1 MIYKLKRLLS
11 ILIILSTIFLT
22 GCWSSHEVN
31 TLAITVCIGIDKTE
45 NGYLVSEQVLN
56 PRAIASKKATAE
68 SPVVIYTAEGNDLA
82 EIIRR
87 FTTQSSRVL
96 YNADLRMVVF
106 GEDVAKDG
114 IQNILDYFLRNYEY
128 RTDFYFVIAKNS
140 TANEVLGILTP
151 IESVPGFS
159 MYISLKMSEEKW
171 AAMKSIRII
180 ELVNTIIAD
189 GDNPVLTG
197 IEISQDEI
205 SPKSTDMLKQSGEYK
220 KLKYTGLGAFN
231 KDKIVGWLDEDESKG
246 YNYITDNVKNT
257 IEYADYDS
265 KVKITYEI
273 INAKSKTKV
282 YFLENKP
289 AIEVKIKT
297 KCNIVIVEGEF
308 DVSAEE
314 NKQILNK
321 LLASKV
327 KLLCEKALN
336 KAQKE
341 LKTDIF
347 GFGEA
352 IHREYPKTWEKLKD
366 DWNDKFTDLPVNI
379 TVEAETNQLGQIK
392 KPLFMKEKE

>member
-1 MIYKLKRLLS
+1 MKLKRLLF

-22 GCWSSHEVN
+22 GCWSSREIN
-31 TLAITVCIGIDKTE
+31 TLAIAVCIGIDKTE
-45 NGYLVSEQVLN
+45 NGYLVTEQVLN
-56 PRAIASKKATAE
+56 PRAIATKVTAE
-68 SPVVIYTAEGNDLA
+68 SPVVIYTAEGDDLA
-82 EIIRR
+82 EIVRR
-87 FTTQSSRVL
+87 FTTQSSRIF

-171 AAMKSIRII
+171 AAMKSVRII
-180 ELVNTIIAD
+180 ELVNSIIAD

-205 SPKSTDMLKQSGEYK
+205 SPKSTDILKQSGKYK

-231 KDKIVGWLDEDESKG
+231 KDKLVGWLDEDESKG

-257 IEYADYDS
+257 IEHADYDS

-273 INAKSKTKV
+273 INAKSRTKV

-297 KCNIVIVEGEF
+297 KCNIEIVEGEF

-314 NKQILNK
+314 NKQVLNE

-352 IHREYPKTWEKLKD
+352 IHRKYPKTWEKLKD

-379 TVEAETNQLGQIK
+379 TVEAETKQLGQIT

>member
-1 MIYKLKRLLS
+1 MKLKRLLF

-45 NGYLVSEQVLN
+45 NGYLVTEQVLN

-82 EIIRR
+82 EIVRR
-87 FTTQSSRVL
+87 FTTQSSRIL
-96 YNADLRMVVF
+96 YNADLRMVVI

-128 RTDFYFVIAKNS
+128 RTEFYFVIAKNS

-205 SPKSTDMLKQSGEYK
+205 SPKSTDILKQSGEYK

>member
-1 MIYKLKRLLS
+1 MKLKRLLF

-45 NGYLVSEQVLN
+45 NGYLVTEQVLN

-82 EIIRR
+82 EIVRR
-87 FTTQSSRVL
+87 ITTQSSRLL
-96 YNADLRMVVF
+96 YNADLRMVVI

-180 ELVNTIIAD
+180 ELVNSIIAD

-205 SPKSTDMLKQSGEYK
+205 SPKSTDILKQSGEYK

-273 INAKSKTKV
+273 INAKSRTKV

-352 IHREYPKTWEKLKD
+352 IHRKYPKTWEKLKD

-379 TVEAETNQLGQIK
+379 TVEAETNQLGQIT

>member
-1 MIYKLKRLLS
+1 MKLKRLLF

-45 NGYLVSEQVLN
+45 NGYLVTEQVLN

-82 EIIRR
+82 EIVRR

-96 YNADLRMVVF
+96 YNADLRMVVI

-128 RTDFYFVIAKNS
+128 RTEFYFVIAKNS

-205 SPKSTDMLKQSGEYK
+205 SPKSTDILKQSGEYK

>member
-1 MIYKLKRLLS
+1 MKLKRLLF

-45 NGYLVSEQVLN
+45 NGYLVTEQVLN

-82 EIIRR
+82 EIVRR
-87 FTTQSSRVL
+87 FTTQSSRIL

-180 ELVNTIIAD
+180 ELVNSIIAD

-205 SPKSTDMLKQSGEYK
+205 SPKSTDILKQSGEYK

-273 INAKSKTKV
+273 INAKSRTKV

-352 IHREYPKTWEKLKD
+352 IHRKYPKTWEKLKD

>member
-1 MIYKLKRLLS
+1 MKLKRLLF

-22 GCWSSHEVN
+22 GCWSSHEIN
-31 TLAITVCIGIDKTE
+31 TLAIAVCIGIDKTE
-45 NGYLVSEQVLN
+45 NGYLVTEQVLN

-82 EIIRR
+82 EIVRR
-87 FTTQSSRVL
+87 FTTQSSRIL
-96 YNADLRMVVF
+96 YNADLRMVVI

-171 AAMKSIRII
+171 AATKSIRII
-180 ELVNTIIAD
+180 ELVNSIIAD

-205 SPKSTDMLKQSGEYK
+205 SPKSTDILKQSGEYK

-273 INAKSKTKV
+273 INAKSRTKV

-289 AIEVKIKT
+289 AIEIKIKT

-352 IHREYPKTWEKLKD
+352 IQRKYPKTWKKLKD

-392 KPLFMKEKE
+392 KPLFMKERE

>member
-1 MIYKLKRLLS
+1 MKLKRLLF

-45 NGYLVSEQVLN
+45 NGYLVTEQVLN
-56 PRAIASKKATAE
+56 PRAIASKKVTTE

-82 EIIRR
+82 EIVRR
-87 FTTQSSRVL
+87 FTTQSSRIF

-180 ELVNTIIAD
+180 ELVNSIIAD

-205 SPKSTDMLKQSGEYK
+205 SPKSTDILKQSGEYK

-231 KDKIVGWLDEDESKG
+231 KDKLVGWLDEDESKG

-273 INAKSKTKV
+273 LNAKSRTKV

-297 KCNIVIVEGEF
+297 KCNIEIVEGEF

-314 NKQILNK
+314 NKQVLNE

-352 IHREYPKTWEKLKD
+352 IHRKYPKTWEKLKD

-379 TVEAETNQLGQIK
+379 TVEAETNQLGQIT

>member
-1 MIYKLKRLLS
+1 
-11 ILIILSTIFLT
+11 
-22 GCWSSHEVN
+22 
-31 TLAITVCIGIDKTE
+31 
-45 NGYLVSEQVLN
+45 
-56 PRAIASKKATAE
+56 
-68 SPVVIYTAEGNDLA
+68 
-82 EIIRR
+82 
-87 FTTQSSRVL
+87 
-96 YNADLRMVVF
+96 MVVF

-180 ELVNTIIAD
+180 ELVNSIIAD

-205 SPKSTDMLKQSGEYK
+205 SPKSTDILKQSGEYK

-231 KDKIVGWLDEDESKG
+231 KDKLVGWLDEDESKG

-273 INAKSKTKV
+273 INAKSRTKV

-314 NKQILNK
+314 NKQVLNE

-352 IHREYPKTWEKLKD
+352 IHRKYPKTWEKLKD

-379 TVEAETNQLGQIK
+379 TVEAETKQLGQIT
-392 KPLFMKEKE
+392 KPLFIKEKE

>member
-1 MIYKLKRLLS
+1 MKLKRLLF

-45 NGYLVSEQVLN
+45 NGYLVTEQILN

-82 EIIRR
+82 EIVRR

-96 YNADLRMVVF
+96 YNADLRMVVI

-128 RTDFYFVIAKNS
+128 RTEFYFVIAKNS

-205 SPKSTDMLKQSGEYK
+205 SPKSTDILKQSGEYK

-231 KDKIVGWLDEDESKG
+231 KDKLVGWLDEDESKG

>member
-1 MIYKLKRLLS
+1 MKLKRLLF

-22 GCWSSHEVN
+22 GCWSSHEIN
-31 TLAITVCIGIDKTE
+31 TLAIAVCIGIDKTE
-45 NGYLVSEQVLN
+45 NGYLVTAQVLN
-56 PRAIASKKATAE
+56 PRAIASKKATVE

-82 EIIRR
+82 EIVRR
-87 FTTQSSRVL
+87 FTTQSSRIF

-114 IQNILDYFLRNYEY
+114 IQNILDYFLRNHEY

-171 AAMKSIRII
+171 AAMKSVRII
-180 ELVNTIIAD
+180 ELVNSIIAD

-205 SPKSTDMLKQSGEYK
+205 SPKSTDILKQSGEYK

-257 IEYADYDS
+257 VEYADYDS

-273 INAKSKTKV
+273 INAKSRTKV

-289 AIEVKIKT
+289 AIEVKIKI
-297 KCNIVIVEGEF
+297 KCNIGIVEGEF

-314 NKQILNK
+314 NKQVLNK

-341 LKTDIF
+341 LKNDIF

-352 IHREYPKTWEKLKD
+352 IHRKYPKTWEKLKD

-379 TVEAETNQLGQIK
+379 TVEAETKQLGQIT
-392 KPLFMKEKE
+392 KPLFIKEKE

>member
-1 MIYKLKRLLS
+1 MKLKRLLS

-31 TLAITVCIGIDKTE
+31 TLAIAVCIGIDKTE
-45 NGYLVSEQVLN
+45 NGYLVTEQVLN

-82 EIIRR
+82 EIVRR
-87 FTTQSSRVL
+87 FTTQSSRIL
-96 YNADLRMVVF
+96 YNADLRMVVI

-180 ELVNTIIAD
+180 ELVNSIIAD

-205 SPKSTDMLKQSGEYK
+205 SPKSTDILKQSGEYK

-273 INAKSKTKV
+273 INAKSRTKV

-314 NKQILNK
+314 NKQVLNK

-352 IHREYPKTWEKLKD
+352 IHRKYPKTWEKLKD

-379 TVEAETNQLGQIK
+379 TVEAETNQLGQIT

>member
-1 MIYKLKRLLS
+1 MKLKRLLF

-22 GCWSSHEVN
+22 GCWSSHEIN
-31 TLAITVCIGIDKTE
+31 TLAIAVCIGIDKTE
-45 NGYLVSEQVLN
+45 NGYLVTAQVLN
-56 PRAIASKKATAE
+56 PRAIASKKATVE

-82 EIIRR
+82 EIVRR
-87 FTTQSSRVL
+87 FTTQSSRIF

-114 IQNILDYFLRNYEY
+114 IQNILDYFLRNHEY

-171 AAMKSIRII
+171 AAMKSVRII
-180 ELVNTIIAD
+180 ELVNSIIAD

-205 SPKSTDMLKQSGEYK
+205 SPKSTDILKQSGEYK

-273 INAKSKTKV
+273 INAKSRTKV

-289 AIEVKIKT
+289 AIEVKIKI
-297 KCNIVIVEGEF
+297 KCNIGIVEGEF

-314 NKQILNK
+314 NKQVLNK

-341 LKTDIF
+341 LKNDIF

-352 IHREYPKTWEKLKD
+352 IHRKYPKTWEKLKD

-379 TVEAETNQLGQIK
+379 TVEAETKQLGQIT
-392 KPLFMKEKE
+392 KPLFIKEKE

>member
-1 MIYKLKRLLS
+1 MKLKRLLF

-45 NGYLVSEQVLN
+45 NGYLVTEQVLN

-82 EIIRR
+82 EIVRR
-87 FTTQSSRVL
+87 FTTQSSRIL
-96 YNADLRMVVF
+96 YNADLRMVVI

-180 ELVNTIIAD
+180 ELVNSIIAD

-205 SPKSTDMLKQSGEYK
+205 SPKSTDILKQSGEYK

-231 KDKIVGWLDEDESKG
+231 KDKLVGWLDEDESKG

-265 KVKITYEI
+265 KVKITYEVL
-273 INAKSKTKV
+273 NAKSRTKV

-314 NKQILNK
+314 NKQVLNK

-352 IHREYPKTWEKLKD
+352 IHRKYPKTWEKLKD

>member
-1 MIYKLKRLLS
+1 MKLKRLLF

-31 TLAITVCIGIDKTE
+31 TLAIAVCIGIDKTE
-45 NGYLVSEQVLN
+45 NGYLVTEQVLN
-56 PRAIASKKATAE
+56 PRVMASKKATAE

-82 EIIRR
+82 EIVRR
-87 FTTQSSRVL
+87 FTTQSSRIL
-96 YNADLRMVVF
+96 YNADLRMVVI

-140 TANEVLGILTP
+140 TANEVLGTLTP
-151 IESVPGFS
+151 IELVPGFS

-171 AAMKSIRII
+171 AAIKSIRII
-180 ELVNTIIAD
+180 ELVNSIIAD

-205 SPKSTDMLKQSGEYK
+205 SPESTDILKQSGEYK

-231 KDKIVGWLDEDESKG
+231 KDKLVGWLDEDESKG

-257 IEYADYDS
+257 IEHADYDS

-273 INAKSKTKV
+273 INAKSRTKV

-297 KCNIVIVEGEF
+297 KCNIEIVEGEF

-314 NKQILNK
+314 NKQVLNE

-352 IHREYPKTWEKLKD
+352 IQRKYPKTWKKLKD

-392 KPLFMKEKE
+392 KPLFMKERE

>member
-1 MIYKLKRLLS
+1 MKLKRLLF

-31 TLAITVCIGIDKTE
+31 TLAVAVCIGIDKTE
-45 NGYLVSEQVLN
+45 NGYLVTEQVLN
-56 PRAIASKKATAE
+56 PRVMASKKATAE

-87 FTTQSSRVL
+87 FTTQSSRIL

-106 GEDVAKDG
+106 GEDVAKGG

-151 IESVPGFS
+151 IETVPGFS
-159 MYISLKMSEEKW
+159 MYLSLKMSEKKW
-171 AAMKSIRII
+171 AAMKSVRII
-180 ELVNTIIAD
+180 EMVNSIIAD

-205 SPKSTDMLKQSGEYK
+205 SPKSTDILKQSGEYK
-220 KLKYTGLGAFN
+220 KLKYTGMGAFN
-231 KDKIVGWLDEDESKG
+231 KDKLVGWLDEDESKG
-246 YNYITDNVKNT
+246 YNYITGNVKNT

-265 KVKITYEI
+265 KVKITYEVL
-273 INAKSKTKV
+273 NAKSRTKV

-289 AIEVKIKT
+289 AIEVKIKI
-297 KCNIVIVEGEF
+297 KCNIEIVEGEF

-314 NKQILNK
+314 NKQVLNK

-352 IHREYPKTWEKLKD
+352 IHRKYPKTWEKLKD

-379 TVEAETNQLGQIK
+379 TVEAETNQLGQIT

>member
-1 MIYKLKRLLS
+1 MKLKRLLF
-11 ILIILSTIFLT
+11 ILIILSAIFLT
-22 GCWSSHEVN
+22 GCWSSREVN
-31 TLAITVCIGIDKTE
+31 TLAIAVCMGIDKTE
-45 NGYLVSEQVLN
+45 NGYLVTEQVLN
-56 PRAIASKKATAE
+56 PRVMASKKATAE

-82 EIIRR
+82 ETVRR
-87 FTTQSSRVL
+87 FTTQSSRIL

-140 TANEVLGILTP
+140 TANEVLGTLTP
-151 IESVPGFS
+151 IELVPGFS

-180 ELVNTIIAD
+180 ELVNSIIAD

-205 SPKSTDMLKQSGEYK
+205 SPKSTDILKQSGEYK

-231 KDKIVGWLDEDESKG
+231 KDKLAGWLDEDESKG

-273 INAKSKTKV
+273 LNAKSRTKV

-297 KCNIVIVEGEF
+297 KCNIGIVEGEF

-314 NKQILNK
+314 NKQVLNK

-352 IHREYPKTWEKLKD
+352 IHRKYPKTWEKLKD

-379 TVEAETNQLGQIK
+379 TVEAETNQLGQIT

>member
-1 MIYKLKRLLS
+1 MKLKRLLF

-45 NGYLVSEQVLN
+45 NGYLVTEQVLN

-82 EIIRR
+82 EIVRR
-87 FTTQSSRVL
+87 FTTQSSRIL
-96 YNADLRMVVF
+96 YNADLRMVVI

-128 RTDFYFVIAKNS
+128 RTEFYFVIAKNS

-180 ELVNTIIAD
+180 ELVNSIIAD

-205 SPKSTDMLKQSGEYK
+205 SPKSTDILKQSGEYK

-231 KDKIVGWLDEDESKG
+231 KDKLVGWLDEDESKG

-273 INAKSKTKV
+273 INAKSRTKV

-297 KCNIVIVEGEF
+297 KCNIEIVEGEF

-314 NKQILNK
+314 NKQVLNE

-352 IHREYPKTWEKLKD
+352 IHRKYPKTWEKLKD

-379 TVEAETNQLGQIK
+379 TVEAETNQLGQIT

>member
-1 MIYKLKRLLS
+1 MKLKRLLF

-45 NGYLVSEQVLN
+45 NGYLVTEQVLN

-82 EIIRR
+82 EIVRR
-87 FTTQSSRVL
+87 FTTQSSRIL
-96 YNADLRMVVF
+96 YNADLRMVVI

-128 RTDFYFVIAKNS
+128 RTEFYFVIAKNS

-180 ELVNTIIAD
+180 ELVNSIIAD

-205 SPKSTDMLKQSGEYK
+205 SPKSTDILKQSGEYK
-220 KLKYTGLGAFN
+220 KLKYTEIGAFN
-231 KDKIVGWLDEDESKG
+231 KDKLAGWLDEDESKG

>member
-1 MIYKLKRLLS
+1 MKLKRLLS

-22 GCWSSHEVN
+22 GCWSSREIN
-31 TLAITVCIGIDKTE
+31 TLAITACIGIDKTE
-45 NGYLVSEQVLN
+45 NGYLVTEQVLN

-180 ELVNTIIAD
+180 ELVNSIIAD

-205 SPKSTDMLKQSGEYK
+205 SPESTDILKQSGEYK

-231 KDKIVGWLDEDESKG
+231 KDKLVGWLDEDESKG

-265 KVKITYEI
+265 KVKITYEVL
-273 INAKSKTKV
+273 NAKSRTKV

-297 KCNIVIVEGEF
+297 KCNIEIVEGEF

-314 NKQILNK
+314 NKQVLNE

-352 IHREYPKTWEKLKD
+352 IHRKYPKVWEEYKKNWD
-366 DWNDKFTDLPVNI
+366 NEFPDLPVDI
-379 TVEAETNQLGQIK
+379 KVEVEIYQLGQIK
-392 KPLFMKEKE
+392 KPLFLKEKE

>member
-1 MIYKLKRLLS
+1 MKLKRLLF

-31 TLAITVCIGIDKTE
+31 TLAIAVCIGIDKTE
-45 NGYLVSEQVLN
+45 NGYLVTAQVLN
-56 PRAIASKKATAE
+56 PRAIASKKATVE

-82 EIIRR
+82 EIVRR
-87 FTTQSSRVL
+87 FTTQSSRIF

-114 IQNILDYFLRNYEY
+114 IQNILDYFLRNHEY

-151 IESVPGFS
+151 IESVPGSS

-171 AAMKSIRII
+171 AAMKSVRII
-180 ELVNTIIAD
+180 ELVNSIIAD

-205 SPKSTDMLKQSGEYK
+205 SPKSTDILKQSGEYK

-257 IEYADYDS
+257 VEYADYDS

-273 INAKSKTKV
+273 INAKSRTKV

-289 AIEVKIKT
+289 AIEVKIKI
-297 KCNIVIVEGEF
+297 KCNIGIVEGEF

-314 NKQILNK
+314 NKQVLNK

-341 LKTDIF
+341 LKNDIF

-352 IHREYPKTWEKLKD
+352 IHRKYPKTWEKLKD

-379 TVEAETNQLGQIK
+379 TVEAETKQLGQIT
-392 KPLFMKEKE
+392 KPLFIKEKE

>member
-1 MIYKLKRLLS
+1 MKLKRLLF

-22 GCWSSHEVN
+22 GCWSSHEIN
-31 TLAITVCIGIDKTE
+31 TLAIAVCIGIDKTE
-45 NGYLVSEQVLN
+45 NGYLVTAQVLN
-56 PRAIASKKATAE
+56 PRAIASKKATVE

-82 EIIRR
+82 EIVRR
-87 FTTQSSRVL
+87 FTTQSSRIF

-114 IQNILDYFLRNYEY
+114 IQNILDYFLRNHEY

-171 AAMKSIRII
+171 AAMKSVRII
-180 ELVNTIIAD
+180 ELVNSIIAD

-205 SPKSTDMLKQSGEYK
+205 SPKSTDILKQSGEYK

-257 IEYADYDS
+257 VEYADYDS

-273 INAKSKTKV
+273 INAKSRTKV
-282 YFLENKP
+282 YCLENKP
-289 AIEVKIKT
+289 AIEVKIKI
-297 KCNIVIVEGEF
+297 KCNIGIVEGEF

-314 NKQILNK
+314 NKQVLNK

-341 LKTDIF
+341 LKNDIF

-352 IHREYPKTWEKLKD
+352 IHRKYPKTWEKLKD

-379 TVEAETNQLGQIK
+379 TVEAETKQLGQIT
-392 KPLFMKEKE
+392 KPLFIKEKE

>member
-1 MIYKLKRLLS
+1 MKLKRLLF

-45 NGYLVSEQVLN
+45 NGYLVTEQVLN

-82 EIIRR
+82 EIVRR
-87 FTTQSSRVL
+87 FTTQSSRIL
-96 YNADLRMVVF
+96 YNADLRMVVI

-128 RTDFYFVIAKNS
+128 RTEFYFVIAKNS

-205 SPKSTDMLKQSGEYK
+205 SPESTDILKQSGEYK

-231 KDKIVGWLDEDESKG
+231 KDKLVGWLDEDESKG

>member
-1 MIYKLKRLLS
+1 MKLKRLLF

-22 GCWSSHEVN
+22 GCWSSREIN
-31 TLAITVCIGIDKTE
+31 TLAIAVCIGIDKTE
-45 NGYLVSEQVLN
+45 NGYLVTEQVLN

-68 SPVVIYTAEGNDLA
+68 SPVVIYTAEGDDLA
-82 EIIRR
+82 EIVRR

-180 ELVNTIIAD
+180 ELVNSIIAD

-205 SPKSTDMLKQSGEYK
+205 SPKSTDILKQSGKYK

-231 KDKIVGWLDEDESKG
+231 KDKLVGWLDEDESKG

-257 IEYADYDS
+257 SEHADYDS

-273 INAKSKTKV
+273 INAKSRTKV

-297 KCNIVIVEGEF
+297 KCNIEIVEGEF

-314 NKQILNK
+314 NKQVLNE

-352 IHREYPKTWEKLKD
+352 IHRKYPKAWEKLKD

-379 TVEAETNQLGQIK
+379 TVEAETKQLGQIT

>member
-1 MIYKLKRLLS
+1 MKLKRLLF

-22 GCWSSHEVN
+22 GCWSSREIN
-31 TLAITVCIGIDKTE
+31 TLAIAVCIGIDKTE
-45 NGYLVSEQVLN
+45 NGYLVTEQVLN

-82 EIIRR
+82 EIVRR
-87 FTTQSSRVL
+87 FTTQSSRIF

-171 AAMKSIRII
+171 AAMKSVRII
-180 ELVNTIIAD
+180 ELVNSIIAD

-205 SPKSTDMLKQSGEYK
+205 SPKSTDILKQSGKYK

-231 KDKIVGWLDEDESKG
+231 KDKLVGWLDEDESKG

-265 KVKITYEI
+265 KVKITYEVL
-273 INAKSKTKV
+273 NAKSRTKV

-297 KCNIVIVEGEF
+297 KCNIEIVEGEF

-314 NKQILNK
+314 NKQVLNE

-352 IHREYPKTWEKLKD
+352 IHRKYPKTWEKLKD

-379 TVEAETNQLGQIK
+379 TVEAETKQLGQIT

>member
-1 MIYKLKRLLS
+1 MKLKRLLF

-22 GCWSSHEVN
+22 GCWSSREVN

-45 NGYLVSEQVLN
+45 NGYLVTEQVLN

-82 EIIRR
+82 EIVRR
-87 FTTQSSRVL
+87 FTTQSSRIL
-96 YNADLRMVVF
+96 YNADLRMVVI

-128 RTDFYFVIAKNS
+128 RTEFYFVIAKNS

-180 ELVNTIIAD
+180 ELVNSIIAD

-205 SPKSTDMLKQSGEYK
+205 SPKSTDILKQSGEYK

-231 KDKIVGWLDEDESKG
+231 KDKLVGWLDEDESKG

-265 KVKITYEI
+265 KVKITYEVL
-273 INAKSKTKV
+273 NAKSRTKV

-297 KCNIVIVEGEF
+297 KCNIEIVEGEF

-321 LLASKV
+321 LLARKV

>member
-1 MIYKLKRLLS
+1 MKLKRLLF

-31 TLAITVCIGIDKTE
+31 TLAIAVCIGIDKTE
-45 NGYLVSEQVLN
+45 NGYLVTEQVLN

-68 SPVVIYTAEGNDLA
+68 SPVVIYTAEGDDLA
-82 EIIRR
+82 EIVRR
-87 FTTQSSRVL
+87 FTTQSSRIL
-96 YNADLRMVVF
+96 YKADLRMVVF

-151 IESVPGFS
+151 IESVPGSS

-180 ELVNTIIAD
+180 ELVNSIIAD

-205 SPKSTDMLKQSGEYK
+205 SPKSTDILKQSGEYK
-220 KLKYTGLGAFN
+220 KLKYTGLGAFH
-231 KDKIVGWLDEDESKG
+231 KDKLVGWLDEDESKG

-257 IEYADYDS
+257 IEHADYDS

-273 INAKSKTKV
+273 INAKSRTKV

-352 IHREYPKTWEKLKD
+352 IHRKYPKTWEKLKD

-379 TVEAETNQLGQIK
+379 TVEAETNQLGQIT

>member
-1 MIYKLKRLLS
+1 MKLKRLLF

-22 GCWSSHEVN
+22 GCWSSREIN
-31 TLAITVCIGIDKTE
+31 TLAIAVCIGIDKTE
-45 NGYLVSEQVLN
+45 NGYLVTEQVLN

-82 EIIRR
+82 EITRR
-87 FTTQSSRVL
+87 FTTQSSRIL
-96 YNADLRMVVF
+96 YNGDLRMVVF

-151 IESVPGFS
+151 IETVPGFS

-180 ELVNTIIAD
+180 ELVNSIIAD

-205 SPKSTDMLKQSGEYK
+205 SPKSTDILKQSGEYK
-220 KLKYTGLGAFN
+220 KLNFTGLGAFN

-257 IEYADYDS
+257 IEHADYDS

-273 INAKSKTKV
+273 INAKSRTKV

-297 KCNIVIVEGEF
+297 KCNIEIVEGEF

-314 NKQILNK
+314 NKQVLNK

-327 KLLCEKALN
+327 KLFCEKALN

-352 IHREYPKTWEKLKD
+352 IHRKYPKVWEKFKD
-366 DWNDKFTDLPVNI
+366 DWNDKFPDLPVNI
-379 TVEAETNQLGQIK
+379 TVEVNTNHLGQIT
-392 KPLFMKEKE
+392 KPFFMKEKE

>member
-1 MIYKLKRLLS
+1 MKLKRLLF

-22 GCWSSHEVN
+22 GCWSSREIN
-31 TLAITVCIGIDKTE
+31 TLAITACIGIDKTE
-45 NGYLVSEQVLN
+45 NGYLVTEQVLN
-56 PRAIASKKATAE
+56 PRAIATKVTAE
-68 SPVVIYTAEGNDLA
+68 SPVVIYTAEGDDLA
-82 EIIRR
+82 EIVRR
-87 FTTQSSRVL
+87 FTTQSSRIF

-140 TANEVLGILTP
+140 TANEVLGTLTP
-151 IESVPGFS
+151 IELVPGFS

-180 ELVNTIIAD
+180 ELVNSIIAD

-205 SPKSTDMLKQSGEYK
+205 SPKSTDILKQSGKYK

-231 KDKIVGWLDEDESKG
+231 KDKLVGWLDEDESKG

-265 KVKITYEI
+265 KVKITYEVL
-273 INAKSKTKV
+273 NAKSRTKV

-297 KCNIVIVEGEF
+297 KCNIEIVEGEF

-314 NKQILNK
+314 NKQVLNE
-321 LLASKV
+321 LLARKV

-352 IHREYPKTWEKLKD
+352 IHRKYPKTWEKLKD

-379 TVEAETNQLGQIK
+379 TVEAETNQLGQIT

>member
-1 MIYKLKRLLS
+1 MKLKRLLF

-31 TLAITVCIGIDKTE
+31 TLAIAVCIGIDKTE
-45 NGYLVSEQVLN
+45 NGYLVTEQVLN

-140 TANEVLGILTP
+140 TANEVLGTLTP
-151 IESVPGFS
+151 IELVPGFS

-180 ELVNTIIAD
+180 ELVNSIIAD

-205 SPKSTDMLKQSGEYK
+205 SPESTDILKQSGEYK

-231 KDKIVGWLDEDESKG
+231 KDKLVGWLDEDESKG

-265 KVKITYEI
+265 KVKITYEVL
-273 INAKSKTKV
+273 NAKSRTKV

-352 IHREYPKTWEKLKD
+352 IQRKYPKTWKKLKD

-392 KPLFMKEKE
+392 KPLFMKERE

>member
-1 MIYKLKRLLS
+1 MKLKRLLF

-22 GCWSSHEVN
+22 GCWSSREIN
-31 TLAITVCIGIDKTE
+31 TLAIAVCIGIDKTE
-45 NGYLVSEQVLN
+45 NGYLVTEQVLN
-56 PRAIASKKATAE
+56 PRAIATKVTAE
-68 SPVVIYTAEGNDLA
+68 SPVVIYTAEGDDLA
-82 EIIRR
+82 EIVRR
-87 FTTQSSRVL
+87 FTTQSSRIF

-171 AAMKSIRII
+171 AAMKSVRII
-180 ELVNTIIAD
+180 ELVNSIIAD

-205 SPKSTDMLKQSGEYK
+205 SPKSTDMLKQSGKYK

-231 KDKIVGWLDEDESKG
+231 KDKLVGWLDEDESKG

-257 IEYADYDS
+257 IEHADYDS

-273 INAKSKTKV
+273 INAKSRTKV

-297 KCNIVIVEGEF
+297 KCNIEIVEGEF

-314 NKQILNK
+314 NKQVLNE

-352 IHREYPKTWEKLKD
+352 IHRKYPKTWEKLKD

-379 TVEAETNQLGQIK
+379 TVEAETKQLGQIT

>member
-1 MIYKLKRLLS
+1 MKLKRLLF

-22 GCWSSHEVN
+22 GCWSSREIN
-31 TLAITVCIGIDKTE
+31 TLAIAVCIGIDKTE
-45 NGYLVSEQVLN
+45 NGYLVTEQVLN
-56 PRAIASKKATAE
+56 PRAIATKVTAE
-68 SPVVIYTAEGNDLA
+68 SPVVIYTAEGDDLA
-82 EIIRR
+82 EIVRR
-87 FTTQSSRVL
+87 FTTQSSRIF

-171 AAMKSIRII
+171 AAMKSVRII
-180 ELVNTIIAD
+180 ELVNSIIAD

-205 SPKSTDMLKQSGEYK
+205 SPKSTDILKQSGKYK
-220 KLKYTGLGAFN
+220 KLKYIGLGAFN
-231 KDKIVGWLDEDESKG
+231 KDKLVGWLDEDESKG

-257 IEYADYDS
+257 IEHADYDS

-273 INAKSKTKV
+273 INAKSRTKV

-297 KCNIVIVEGEF
+297 KCNIEIVEGEF

-314 NKQILNK
+314 NKQVLNE

-352 IHREYPKTWEKLKD
+352 IHRKYPKTWEKLKD

-379 TVEAETNQLGQIK
+379 TVEAETKQLGQIT

>member
-1 MIYKLKRLLS
+1 MKRLLF

-45 NGYLVSEQVLN
+45 NGYLVTEQVLN

-82 EIIRR
+82 EIVRR
-87 FTTQSSRVL
+87 FTTQSSRIL

-151 IESVPGFS
+151 IESVPGS
-159 MYISLKMSEEKW
+159 GMYISLKMSEEKW

-180 ELVNTIIAD
+180 ELVNSIIAD

-205 SPKSTDMLKQSGEYK
+205 SPKSTDILKQSGEYK
-220 KLKYTGLGAFN
+220 RLKYTGLGAFN
-231 KDKIVGWLDEDESKG
+231 KDKLVGWLDEDESKG
-246 YNYITDNVKNT
+246 YSYITDNVKNT

-273 INAKSKTKV
+273 LNAKSRTKV

-321 LLASKV
+321 LFASKV

-352 IHREYPKTWEKLKD
+352 IHRKYPKTWGKLKD

-379 TVEAETNQLGQIK
+379 TVEVEINQLGQIT
-392 KPLFMKEKE
+392 KPLFIKEKE

>member
-1 MIYKLKRLLS
+1 MKLKRLLF

-45 NGYLVSEQVLN
+45 NGYLVTEQVLN

-82 EIIRR
+82 EIVRR
-87 FTTQSSRVL
+87 FTTQSSRIL

-180 ELVNTIIAD
+180 ELVNSIIAD

-205 SPKSTDMLKQSGEYK
+205 SPKSTDILKQSGEYK

-352 IHREYPKTWEKLKD
+352 IHRKYPKTWEKLKD